1 MIAAAWFRLSAVA
14 GLFALAPALAQQPP
28 AADLGRIH
36 GRVINPAG
44 LPQNNGT
51 VSLSTDGGVILTYT
65 FPVSATG
72 EYSGEAPPAE
82 YTVVYRA
89 PDTPEG
95 KIVDSISG
103 VEIVAGQD
111 TAQDIDMTRQAFM
124 DRLSPE
130 QRKQL
135 EAMREANAAAIAADK
150 TIAPLNADLQV
161 VNRDLLDAENAR
173 ATATRTLGATA
184 SKADIDAMTAEIA
197 NAKYSEIETLM
208 TKDVAVIPSEPILWL
223 HLAQA
228 EVDLKNYLD
237 AETNYKKALDLEAR
251 TGRPEPEILGAA
263 NAGLGEVYA
272 RTLMV
277 DEANA
282 AFDAAAKADP
292 ARAASYL
299 KNQAIVFF
307 QEKNV
312 PAQLDAADEA
322 IKADPNQAILYYIK
336 AQGLA
341 EKATV
346 DPKTKKNP
354 SPTRLRSSLS
364 EIPGAG
370 SERPI
375 RRRSGGHSTT
385 GSKLTLYNPLQ
396 ESCFAQSRSSEF

>member
-1 MIAAAWFRLSAVA
+1 MFRLFAVA
-14 GLFALAPALAQQPP
+14 GLLTFAVAPTLAQQPP
-28 AADLGRIH
+28 AADMGRIH
-36 GRVINPAG
+36 GRVINPVG
-44 LPQNNGT
+44 LLQNNGT

-95 KIVDSISG
+95 KMADSISG

-111 TAQDIDMTRQAFM
+111 TAQDIDMTRQAFI

-130 QRKQL
+130 QLKQVQ
-135 EAMREANAAAIAADK
+135 AMREANAATITANK
-150 TIAPLNADLQV
+150 TLVALSADLQV
-161 VNRDLLDAENAR
+161 VNQDFRDAENAR
-173 ATATRTLGATA
+173 ATATRTLSATA
-184 SKADIDAMTAEIA
+184 SKADIDSMTAEIA
-197 NAKYSEIETLM
+197 NTKYSEIETLM
-208 TKDVAVIPSEPILWL
+208 TRDVAVDPSEPVLWL

-228 EVDLKNYLD
+228 EVGLKNYLD
-237 AETNYKKALDLEAR
+237 AETNYKKVLDLGSK
-251 TGRPEPEILGAA
+251 TGRPEPEIMGAA

-272 RTLMV
+272 RTSMV

-282 AFDAAAKADP
+282 AFDAAARADP

-299 KNQAIVFF
+299 KNQAMIFF

-322 IKADPNQAILYYIK
+322 IKADPNQAIPYYIK

-341 EKATV
+341 EKAIV
-346 DPKTKKNP
+346 DPKTNKIHLPPGCAAAYRKYLELAPNGQFAAEV
-354 SPTRLRSSLS
+354 TR
-364 EIPGAG
+364 I
-370 SERPI
+370 
-375 RRRSGGHSTT
+375 
-385 GSKLTLYNPLQ
+385 LQ
-396 ESCFAQSRSSEF
+396 RAAN

>member
-1 MIAAAWFRLSAVA
+1 MFRLFAVA
-14 GLFALAPALAQQPP
+14 GLLTFAVAPTLAQQPP
-28 AADLGRIH
+28 TADMGRIH
-36 GRVINPAG
+36 GRVINPVG

-95 KIVDSISG
+95 KMVDSISG

-111 TAQDIDMTRQAFM
+111 TTQDIDMTRQAFI

-130 QRKQL
+130 QQKQVQ
-135 EAMREANAAAIAADK
+135 AMREANAATITANK
-150 TIAPLNADLQV
+150 TLTALNADLQV
-161 VNRDLLDAENAR
+161 VNQDFHDAENAR
-173 ATATRTLGATA
+173 ATATQTLRATA

-197 NAKYSEIETLM
+197 NTKYSEIETLM
-208 TKDVAVIPSEPILWL
+208 TKDVAVDPSEPVLWL

-228 EVDLKNYLD
+228 EVGLKNYLD
-237 AETNYKKALDLEAR
+237 AETNYKKVLDLGSKS
-251 TGRPEPEILGAA
+251 GRPEPEIMGAA

-272 RTLMV
+272 RTFMV

-282 AFDAAAKADP
+282 AFDAAARADP

-299 KNQAIVFF
+299 KNQAMIFF

-341 EKATV
+341 EKAIV
-346 DPKTKKNP
+346 DPKTNKIHLPPDCAAAYRKYLELDP
-354 SPTRLRSSLS
+354 GGQFAAEVTSILQRAGEPVSSSGAALR
-364 EIPGAG
+364 
-370 SERPI
+370 
-375 RRRSGGHSTT
+375 
-385 GSKLTLYNPLQ
+385 N
-396 ESCFAQSRSSEF
+396 

>member
-1 MIAAAWFRLSAVA
+1 MVRAALFRLFAGA
-14 GLFALAPALAQQPP
+14 GLLALAPALAQQPP

-36 GRVINPAG
+36 GRVINPTG

-65 FPVSATG
+65 FAVSATG

-111 TAQDIDMTRQAFM
+111 TAQDIDMTRQAFI

-130 QRKQL
+130 QQKQL
-135 EAMREANAAAIAADK
+135 QAMREANAAAIPANKIIVA
-150 TIAPLNADLQV
+150 INADLQV
-161 VNRDLLDAENAR
+161 VNQDFLDAENAR
-173 ATATRTLGATA
+173 ATATRSLGATT

-208 TKDVAVIPSEPILWL
+208 TKDVAVDPSEPALWL

-228 EVDLKNYLD
+228 EVGLKNYLD
-237 AETNYKKALDLEAR
+237 GETNYKKALDLESK
-251 TGRPEPEILGAA
+251 TGRPEPEIMGAA

-282 AFDAAAKADP
+282 AFDAAAEADP

-307 QEKNV
+307 QEKNI
-312 PAQLDAADEA
+312 PAQLNAADEA

-346 DPKTKKNP
+346 DPKTKKILLPPDCAAAYRKYLELAPNGQFAAEV
-354 SPTRLRSSLS
+354 TGILQ
-364 EIPGAG
+364 GA
-370 SERPI
+370 E
-375 RRRSGGHSTT
+375 
-385 GSKLTLYNPLQ
+385 K
-396 ESCFAQSRSSEF
+396 